1 MFLLYF
7 GLMFMLRNR
16 FHFNSDEYDNLL
28 GGMVVANGGEI
39 YKDFTSQHTPMLYY
53 ICALFYLIGVRIV
66 VVYRL
71 MIYALLSVIWVGMYF
86 RYGKTFGKTTMIVYP
101 ILYIT
106 LMYNADTVSHCILS
120 EQFQS
125 QALVVLLLEFLQY
138 KRLKYLTVS
147 SYICIS
153 LAVLFSFGTAF
164 VSIYPI
170 FIIALGVFINEI
182 CNLVKIGRAD
192 KKQWSKDVKK
202 TLFSGVGLIFLC
214 LLPFAVIIIVYAI
227 KGNVGN
233 AIYGIY
239 TVNRVYYPK
248 YGGVTSSIIESFF
261 SPFHIIMLSLQNTG
275 IFSVNI
281 SIISVLLVSLYF
293 FCKRDI
299 IKGTVCLG
307 FIYMCAMRAIAG
319 FHGMPFLATGMLFF
333 ALIVHTVYSFVTKR
347 MEHLLFSRYKTNA
360 VAFIMVLIILMPSI
374 VSFKNAIGNREL
386 LFSKEE
392 FKYKVAQGSIE
403 EVITTVTDYN
413 DKIYD
418 ATITLLYIPSQRL
431 PIRAPSLVCPWIYEA
446 YHDMI
451 FESMDE
457 EKPKIIYL
465 PDEFDVWGN
474 KSNVFAADA
483 YKWIRNRYKSFES
496 ICGIHGLYVI
506 NDYYQEA
513 ANRWKS
519 YKKVS

>member
-1 MFLLYF
+1 MFI
-7 GLMFMLRNR
+7 LRNR
-16 FHFNSDEYDNLL
+16 AHFNSDEYDNFL

-39 YKDFTSQHTPMLYY
+39 YKDFMSQHTPMLYY
-53 ICALFYLIGVRIV
+53 LCALLYLIGVRIV

-71 MIYALLSVIWVGMYF
+71 MIYALLSAIWVAMFF
-86 RYGKTFGKTTMIVYP
+86 RYGKAFGKIAMITYP

-106 LMYNADTVSHCILS
+106 LMYNADIFSHCILS

-125 QALVVLLLEFLQY
+125 QSLVVLLLEFLQY
-138 KRLKYLTVS
+138 KRLKYLKVS

-153 LAVLFSFGTAF
+153 FAVLFSFGTAF

-170 FIIALGVFINEI
+170 FIVGLGVFINEVF
-182 CNLVKIGRAD
+182 NLFKIGRFD
-192 KKQWSKDVKK
+192 KKQLSEDVRK
-202 TLFSGVGLIFLC
+202 TLFSGAKLVLLC
-214 LLPFAVIIIVYAI
+214 LLPFATIIIIYAV
-227 KGNVGN
+227 KGNIGN

-248 YGGVTSSIIESFF
+248 YGAISSSIIASFF
-261 SPFHIIMLSLQNTG
+261 SPLRVILLSLKNTG
-275 IFSVNI
+275 SFHLNI
-281 SIISVLLVSLYF
+281 SVTSVLLVSLYL
-293 FCKRDI
+293 FCKKDI
-299 IKGTVCLG
+299 LKGMACIG
-307 FIYMCAMRAIAG
+307 FIYMCAMRATTG
-319 FHGMPFLATGMLFF
+319 FHGMPFLAVGMLFF
-333 ALIVHTVYSFVTKR
+333 ALIVQTLFNIVINKMR
-347 MEHLLFSRYKTNA
+347 HLLFSNKKANA
-360 VAFIMVLIILMPSI
+360 VAIIMVLIILMPSI
-374 VSFKNAIGNREL
+374 VSFESAIGNREL
-386 LFSKEE
+386 FFSKDE
-392 FKYKVAQGSIE
+392 FKYKIAQGSVE
-403 EVITTVTDYN
+403 EVITTVTDDN

-431 PIRAPSLVCPWIYEA
+431 PIKAPAIVCPWIYEA

-474 KSNVFAADA
+474 KASVFAADA
-483 YKWIRNRYKSFES
+483 YEWIRNRYKSFES

-513 ANRWKS
+513 TNRWELYRKAS
-519 YKKVS
+519 